1 MCWQMTSTSPTYS
14 DVHDLG
20 DFPQVD
26 QEANE
31 DADLHHEVGLIVQ
44 DVQQH
49 HQRLEHSENNGAD
62 GQAFQRLSAVP
73 ELDVLR
79 KTEGRRAEFQ

>member
-1 MCWQMTSTSPTYS
+1 MTASSLTYF

-49 HQRLEHSENNGAD
+49 HQRLEHSKSDGAN
-62 GQAFQRLSAVP
+62 GQAFQRLPAVP
-73 ELDVLR
+73 ELDVWR
-79 KTEGRRAEFQ
+79 KTERRRAEFQ